1 MRTLITLV
9 AVFAVLSFTTG
20 SALADQHNK
29 KELVGWIADAA
40 CANKG
45 NAASEGHAGC
55 AKKCVDGGE
64 PIVFVD
70 DSDKKVYKVDNQ
82 DAVKDHVG
90 HKVTIAGTVDGD
102 SINVDSVKM

>member
-9 AVFAVLSFTTG
+9 AVLAVLSFTTG
-20 SALADQHNK
+20 TALADHHAK
-29 KELVGWIADAA
+29 KELVGWLADEA

-55 AKKCVDGGE
+55 AKNCVNNGQ

-70 DSDKKVYKVDNQ
+70 DSDKKVYKVHNQ

-90 HKVTIAGTVDGD
+90 HKVTIAGKVDGD
-102 SINVDSVKM
+102 SIHVDSVKM

>member
-1 MRTLITLV
+1 M
-9 AVFAVLSFTTG
+9 
-20 SALADQHNK
+20 
-29 KELVGWIADAA
+29 
-40 CANKG
+40 
-45 NAASEGHAGC
+45 
-55 AKKCVDGGE
+55 
-64 PIVFVD
+64 D

>member
-1 MRTLITLV
+1 MRTLITLL

-20 SALADQHNK
+20 TALADHHGE
-29 KELVGWIADAA
+29 ELVGWLADEA

-45 NAASEGHAGC
+45 KAASEGHAGC
-55 AKKCVDGGE
+55 AKSCVNNGQ

-70 DSDKKVYKVDNQ
+70 DADKKVYKVANQ

-90 HKVTIAGTVDGD
+90 HKVTIAGKVDGD
-102 SINVDSVKM
+102 SIHVDSVKM